1 MGGGESGCKRKAP
14 PVHRRAETSLRQAG
28 ENFFDSG
35 GHGVERVGGV
45 GLSFGGILGG
55 GAGIALNIGH
65 ESIGASLHVA
75 RELIIFVHER
85 QARHEEETLV
95 TYLAELVGQR
105 AYARVQPFAQRGQA
119 GFLAVVAA
127 EVVAASVDVERD
139 AGHTLRLFVQG
150 ALDAVCNAVE
160 LAARGLGDAPKLRLA
175 VGQRLLEPGNGGVA
189 SLHLC
194 CDGVQA
200 GGEVRAVG
208 NETLG
213 FAGFGFRLGKA
224 RCDRRKPGFQILEG
238 GLQTGARG
246 IEYVGGVAHDANA
259 SPVACHTPVARV
271 RNVLDHVNV
280 SHNPGAVDS
289 QLRLAQPGSVTV
301 RVGINGFGRIGR
313 LVARAVVEYGVEDVR
328 VVAVNSPGEPETSA
342 HLLRYD
348 SVHGRF
354 AHPVV
359 LHGDTMDFG
368 AGAVRM
374 TRHRDPALCDW
385 GALDVD
391 VVMECTGLFRTRESV
406 EPHITA
412 GAKTVLISAP
422 GKGEGV
428 DRTVVFGVNHDDL
441 TPADRV
447 VSCASCTTNCLAPL
461 AKVLLEAVGIKRGF
475 MTTVHSYT
483 QDQRILDNSHKD
495 FYRARA
501 AALNIIPTSTGAA
514 KAVSLVIPE
523 LEGVLSGTAVRV
535 PTANV
540 SMMDLS
546 FRPTSEGF
554 TADGINAAVR
564 AASEGAMAGVI
575 DYVDEA
581 LVSSDHTHN
590 PHSTIFAAPLTEVLG
605 NLVKVV
611 AWYDNEWGFAN
622 RMIDVAR
629 VMGKRVTA

>member
-1 MGGGESGCKRKAP
+1 M
-14 PVHRRAETSLRQAG
+14 
-28 ENFFDSG
+28 
-35 GHGVERVGGV
+35 
-45 GLSFGGILGG
+45 
-55 GAGIALNIGH
+55 
-65 ESIGASLHVA
+65 
-75 RELIIFVHER
+75 
-85 QARHEEETLV
+85 
-95 TYLAELVGQR
+95 
-105 AYARVQPFAQRGQA
+105 
-119 GFLAVVAA
+119 
-127 EVVAASVDVERD
+127 
-139 AGHTLRLFVQG
+139 
-150 ALDAVCNAVE
+150 
-160 LAARGLGDAPKLRLA
+160 
-175 VGQRLLEPGNGGVA
+175 
-189 SLHLC
+189 
-194 CDGVQA
+194 
-200 GGEVRAVG
+200 
-208 NETLG
+208 
-213 FAGFGFRLGKA
+213 
-224 RCDRRKPGFQILEG
+224 
-238 GLQTGARG
+238 
-246 IEYVGGVAHDANA
+246 
-259 SPVACHTPVARV
+259 
-271 RNVLDHVNV
+271 DHVNV

-428 DRTVVFGVNHDDL
+428 DRTVVFGVNHNDL